1 MYKCLMLIHRLI
13 VIETVNRNSIGW
25 GSKHIVPS
33 LILIVWEDHN
43 ENAFLFTSDIRG
55 HVVCERK

>member
-1 MYKCLMLIHRLI
+1 MLIHRLI

-25 GSKHIVPS
+25 GSKRIAPS